1 MLMITPEN
9 LVRHELMGLQ
19 VWVYSSSNQDTK
31 ELSGRVVDESRNTL
45 TLETTEGREVSLVKD
60 QCTFSFSLPSG
71 ERVRVDGK
79 LLVARPEDRIKKKL
93 PKW

>member
-1 MLMITPEN
+1 MITPEN
-9 LVRHELMGLQ
+9 LVRHELMGLKA
-19 VWVYSSSNQDTK
+19 WVHSSTNPDAQG
-31 ELSGRVVDESRNTL
+31 LSGRVVDESRNTL
-45 TLETTEGREVSLVKD
+45 TLETPDGREVSLVKD
-60 QCTFSFSLPSG
+60 QCTFSFQIPSG

>member
-1 MLMITPEN
+1 MITPEN
-9 LVRHELMGLQ
+9 LVRHELIGLG
-19 VWVYSSSNQDTK
+19 VCVHSSSNPDAQ
-31 ELSGRVVDESRNTL
+31 EISGRVVDESRNTL
-45 TLETTEGREVSLVKD
+45 TLETPEGREVSLVKD
-60 QCTFSFSLPSG
+60 QCTFSFAIPSG